1 MTTNLDPGKIAQ
13 LLTLSAR
20 QLDQSTLSALH
31 SARQNAL
38 KRQAVRAP
46 VFALATGRGT
56 HSLIPDS
63 IQQWVVAGLLIAMLI
78 VGTSFWHH
86 VVQEQQISDIDVAIL
101 TDDLPIEVFVD

>member
-13 LLTLSAR
+13 LLTISTR
-20 QLDQSTLSALH
+20 QLDRSTLSALG
-31 SARQNAL
+31 SARQSAL
-38 KRQAVRAP
+38 KKQMVSVPA
-46 VFALATGRGT
+46 FALNTGRAT

-63 IQQWVVAGLLIAMLI
+63 IQQWVVTGLLVAMII

-86 VVQEQQISDIDVAIL
+86 VQEQQITELDVAIL